1 MIQTWAHMVKT
12 LTFLMRF
19 DSLATM
25 NLRRAIR
32 VDQRSRQLY
41 DILTLQ
47 RKWRDII
54 FKKMWIGQPSA
65 FLNGLQKNFNH
76 FDNLL
81 TAVLM
86 SFFKFYTRSF

>member
-1 MIQTWAHMVKT
+1 MVKT
-12 LTFLMRF
+12 LTFLMRL

-41 DILTLQ
+41 DILTLR

-54 FKKMWIGQPSA
+54 FLKMWIGQ
-65 FLNGLQKNFNH
+65 
-76 FDNLL
+76 
-81 TAVLM
+81 
-86 SFFKFYTRSF
+86 

>member
-1 MIQTWAHMVKT
+1 MVKT

-41 DILTLQ
+41 DILTLR
-47 RKWRDII
+47 RKRRDII

-65 FLNGLQKNFNH
+65 FLNGLQKKFH
-76 FDNLL
+76 QFDKLL